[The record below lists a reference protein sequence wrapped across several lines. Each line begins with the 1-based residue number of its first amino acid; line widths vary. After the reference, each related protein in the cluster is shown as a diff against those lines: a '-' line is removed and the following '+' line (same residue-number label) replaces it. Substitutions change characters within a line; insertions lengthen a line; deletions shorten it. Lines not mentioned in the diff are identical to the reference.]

1 MVLNCKNTF
10 RTQIHIIMQVTYIN
24 TASFSTT
31 TAGTLKGNPYNFWT
45 MYLYTKSMFLF
56 SFTEV

>member
-1 MVLNCKNTF
+1 MLL
-10 RTQIHIIMQVTYIN
+10 HITIRVTYIN

-31 TAGTLKGNPYNFWT
+31 TAGTLKGNPYNFCT

>member
-1 MVLNCKNTF
+1 MLL
-10 RTQIHIIMQVTYIN
+10 HITIRVTYIN